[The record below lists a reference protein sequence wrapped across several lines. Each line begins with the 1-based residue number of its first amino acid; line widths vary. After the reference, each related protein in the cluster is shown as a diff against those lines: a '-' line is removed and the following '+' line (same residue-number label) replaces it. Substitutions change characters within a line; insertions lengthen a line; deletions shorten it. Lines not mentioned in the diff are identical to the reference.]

1 MRTRILIADD
11 HIVVLQGLKRILN
24 RPEFEVV
31 GAVQDGRA
39 LVESATALKP
49 DLIIADI
56 SMPLLNGVEAIR
68 QIEKLKLKMKII
80 CLSMHP
86 EVAYAV
92 EAIRAGAK
100 GYLVKTAQD
109 EELLTAIRKVLAG
122 DLYVTPSLE
131 EVVMNQLRAP
141 RASTNGQGPALT
153 QRQREVLQLLAEG
166 KQAKEI
172 AALLDVSVRTVEFH
186 KYRVMEILAIR
197 TVAGLAAYAAKNR
210 IVP

>member
-11 HIVVLQGLKRILN
+11 HTVVLQGLQRMLN

-31 GAVQDGRA
+31 CAVQDGRA
-39 LVESATALKP
+39 LVERAIALKP

-68 QIEKLKLKMKII
+68 QIEKLKLRVKIV

-86 EVAYAV
+86 DVAYAV
-92 EAIRAGAK
+92 EAIKAGAK
-100 GYLVKTAQD
+100 AYLVKTSDD
-109 EELLTAIRKVLAG
+109 EELLLAIKKVLAG
-122 DLYVTPSLE
+122 ELYITPSLE
-131 EVVMNQLRAP
+131 EVVLNHFRAP
-141 RASTNGQGPALT
+141 RASTNEQGPSLT

-186 KYRVMEILAIR
+186 KYRVMEVLAIR

-210 IVP
+210 ILP

>member
-1 MRTRILIADD
+1 MKTRILLADD
-11 HIVVLQGLKRILN
+11 HSVVLQGLQRILN

-39 LVESATALKP
+39 LVEQTVALKP
-49 DLIIADI
+49 DMIIADI

-68 QIEKLKLKMKII
+68 QIEKLKLRVKVV

-100 GYLVKTAQD
+100 GYLVKTADD
-109 EELLTAIRKVLAG
+109 EELITAIGKVLAG
-122 DLYVTPSLE
+122 EIYVTPSLE
-131 EVVMNQLRAP
+131 EVVLNQLRAP

-186 KYRVMEILAIR
+186 KYRVMEVLAIR

-210 IVP
+210 IVS

>member
-1 MRTRILIADD
+1 MRTRVLIADD
-11 HIVVLQGLKRILN
+11 HSVVLQGLQRILN
-24 RPEFEVV
+24 RPEYEVV

-39 LVESATALKP
+39 LVEKAVELKP

-56 SMPLLNGVEAIR
+56 GMPLLNGVEAIK
-68 QIEKLKLKMKII
+68 QIERRKIRVKI
-80 CLSMHP
+80 LCLSMYP
-86 EVAYAV
+86 DVAYAT
-92 EAIRAGAK
+92 EAMRSGAK
-100 GYLVKTAQD
+100 GYVIKTSGD
-109 EELLTAIRKVLAG
+109 EELLKAIKKVLAG
-122 DLYVTPSLE
+122 ELYITPSLDE
-131 EVVMNQLRAP
+131 PVRNNLRAP
-141 RASTNGQGPALT
+141 QSNTNGLSPALT
-153 QRQREVLQLLAEG
+153 ERQREVLQLLAEG

>member
-1 MRTRILIADD
+1 MKTRILLADD
-11 HIVVLQGLKRILN
+11 HSVVLQGLQRILN

-39 LVESATALKP
+39 LVEQTVALKP
-49 DLIIADI
+49 DMIIADI

-68 QIEKLKLKMKII
+68 QIEKLKLRVKVV

-100 GYLVKTAQD
+100 GYLVKTADD
-109 EELLTAIRKVLAG
+109 EELITAIGKVLAG
-122 DLYVTPSLE
+122 EIYVTPSLE
-131 EVVMNQLRAP
+131 EVVLNQLRAP

-186 KYRVMEILAIR
+186 KYRVMEVLAIR
-197 TVAGLAAYAAKNR
+197 TVAGLTAYAAKNR
-210 IVP
+210 IVS